1 MTAAEK
7 LKLIKAFSE
16 QPNKL
21 LDRQPITE
29 KQALMYPVFEQALYA
44 LINVLKSSD
53 KWVKENE
60 DLPEKDFYGY
70 GNNVIAFCAPR
81 GQGKTSAM
89 LSLTHALSEC
99 GRASAAFCRRGDRC
113 CEHPLTPKQEPAD
126 SAYPWAEIIDKRN
139 YLVVPPIDP
148 TVLDKHESVVGLI
161 LAWLFQEINSKWSK
175 NDGLS
180 AERFEREQLDVL
192 KHFQKCK
199 ECLNRHSNTKAE
211 DFSDLIKSSIVLE
224 VKAHFNAIL
233 ECYFRLCGQPN
244 KTNYLIIQLDDTDMD
259 MVNAYDVLED
269 VRKFLSVPS
278 TVVMMATYLRQLRML
293 IARHYEETL
302 GIPQNAAETSVAYT
316 QMATKYIDKLIPAQQ
331 MIHINSFRHLR
342 DLTGTLNLRAFQPDL
357 KEEDE
362 DVDVEKA
369 FLEVIQERTGLF
381 FLQHTSYVSNI
392 LPTTLR
398 GLVHLYQLLDKM
410 EPIPSLDDIGTISD
424 TGIRDFMECL
434 KIRQHNLFL
443 FEDYFRNDWCY
454 SNLDEKD
461 QEIMWVISQA
471 HTALKLQIIHNLLA
485 KRWNTGKQKALIIRW
500 KAGKQQGDN
509 SNPLS
514 MEAFSFLDIVQELED
529 AENSATDMND
539 LILNFAIRTHLS
551 ITLHKLYLSDLL
563 LCLNQRV
570 RENTVEQSLGTFVG
584 IDFSQLRSF
593 LKLRE
598 LDVKYDISCHELGDD
613 LKQITEKVK
622 QSERLNILYE
632 VIFNQLL
639 TDNQKTDVDMKSNYT
654 LPEYN
659 RTCFAL
665 QDSVFRVLGNHEI
678 LRLWLSMN
686 PERFLRSLC
695 YVTGGPEEGK
705 RAGSD
710 RSELSKK
717 SYPISLDAQSPITF
731 ILDLLSNIRANLFHS
746 EDEPISSKTGKPALA
761 DIPDAGTAD
770 PEKQKL
776 VMDSDTEDSKE
787 EKE

>member
-53 KWVKENE
+53 KWVEENE
-60 DLPEKDFYGY
+60 SLPEKDFYGY

-99 GRASAAFCRRGDRC
+99 GRASAASCRRGDRYC
-113 CEHPLTPKQEPAD
+113 ASPEPVD
-126 SAYPWAEIIDKRN
+126 STSPWAKIIDNRN

-199 ECLNRHSNTKAE
+199 ECLNRHSSTKAE

-293 IARHYEETL
+293 VARHYEETL
-302 GIPQNAAETSVAYT
+302 GIPQSAGEASVAYT

-342 DLTGTLNLRAFQPDL
+342 DLTGTLNLRAFQPD
-357 KEEDE
+357 EDE

-410 EPIPSLDDIGTISD
+410 KPIPFLDKIDPISD
-424 TGIRDFMECL
+424 TGIRDFMTCL

-443 FEDYFRNDWCY
+443 VEDYFRNDWCY

-461 QEIMWVISQA
+461 QEIMWAISQA
-471 HTALKLQIIHNLLA
+471 HTALKLQIIHNLLS
-485 KRWNTGKQKALIIRW
+485 KRWKVGKRLD
-500 KAGKQQGDN
+500 DN
-509 SNPLS
+509 SISPS
-514 MEAFSFLDIVQELED
+514 QEPFSFSNIVQELED

-563 LCLNQRV
+563 LCLGKRV
-570 RENTVEQSLGTFVG
+570 REKSVEQSLGAFVG

-593 LKLRE
+593 LKFRE
-598 LDVKYDISCHELGDD
+598 SDVKFDKSFPNLGDD
-613 LKQITEKVK
+613 LKQITEKVG

-632 VIFNQLL
+632 VIFNELL
-639 TDNQKTDVDMKSNYT
+639 TSNQKTDVDMESDYT
-654 LPEYN
+654 LPQYN
-659 RTCFAL
+659 MTCFAL
-665 QDSVFRVLGNHEI
+665 QDSAFRVLGNHEI

-686 PERFLRSLC
+686 PERFSRSLC
-695 YVTGGPEEGK
+695 YVTGGSDEGK
-705 RAGSD
+705 GEHSD
-710 RSELSKK
+710 PSVVLKQN
-717 SYPISLDAQSPITF
+717 YPINLDAQSPITF
-731 ILDLLSNIRANLFHS
+731 ILDLLSNIRSNLFPS
-746 EDEPISSKTGKPALA
+746 EDEPIPSKPDKPASA
-761 DIPDAGTAD
+761 DMPDAGTAD
-770 PEKQKL
+770 PEKKKL
-776 VMDSDTEDSKE
+776 VTDSDTEDSKE
-787 EKE
+787 EKEQQGSGQ